1 MRVLVLCSLMVSGC
15 ILDGGKRGEPVWKEK
30 PLQSHIQIAVVGD
43 VVIDTG
49 NPEVQAPV
57 YRYASLEA
65 FDVTGITLATGV
77 AASGRVPLAV
87 RSEEESSFPWPGER
101 DQALEHARAEV
112 LRRIGPCATLQNPV
126 ASVDGNAFAERSS
139 RVATAADVTLDD
151 VQLSGL
157 CNGGAL
163 P

>member
-1 MRVLVLCSLMVSGC
+1 
-15 ILDGGKRGEPVWKEK
+15 VWKEK

-43 VVIDTG
+43 IVIDTG
-49 NPEVQAPV
+49 NPEVPAPV

-87 RSEEESSFPWPGER
+87 RTDEETSFPWPGER

-112 LRRIGPCATLQNPV
+112 LRRIGTCATLQNPV
-126 ASVDGNAFAERSS
+126 ASVDGRVFAERSS
-139 RVATAADVTLDD
+139 RVATAADVNLDD
-151 VQLSGL
+151 AQLSGL